1 MSSEPFCLTGTFQ
14 ERKKM
19 QKQIFRI
26 ALIVI
31 VGAFAL
37 GACGGANATPTATPV
52 IVEAIQTA
60 AAQTVIAQLTQQA
73 PTITPTPAFTN
84 TPNVTATPTL
94 AQPTQTKPAPTAANC
109 ANYLFISDVTIPDG
123 TQMPAGQAF
132 TKTWR
137 VQNNGTCT
145 WTTNFKLAFSFGEA
159 MGGQAVP
166 FASAVPTGQ
175 KVDISVDL
183 KVPNK
188 TGKLTGAWIL
198 VDDKGQHFGAILT
211 VVINV
216 GTASPTPPGSATVE
230 PTKTNTP
237 IPVST
242 STDTPVPSETPTET
256 PVPTT

>member
-1 MSSEPFCLTGTFQ
+1 
-14 ERKKM
+14 M
-19 QKQIFRI
+19 QKRI
-26 ALIVI
+26 YLITSIVI
-31 VGAFAL
+31 MGAFVL
-37 GACGGANATPTATPV
+37 SACGGANATPTATPV
-52 IVEAIQTA
+52 SVEAIQTA

-94 AQPTQTKPAPTAANC
+94 AQPTLTKPAPTAANC

-137 VQNNGTCT
+137 VQNTGTCT

-188 TGKLTGAWIL
+188 TGKLTGAWVL

-216 GTASPTPPGSATVE
+216 GAVSPTPTGSATVE
-230 PTKTNTP
+230 PTQTKTP
-237 IPVST
+237 AST

-256 PVPTT
+256 LVPTA